1 MTLRSLFFFD
11 DWCLARR
18 DNITR
23 RLGQPEW
30 VRDATYADPT
40 ENPFSYPTVLYD
52 DQRKLW
58 RMFYLG
64 RETMPGAVYRKDE
77 WFLTAESKDGI
88 HWQRPDLTATVP
100 SALAYASPR
109 DLRPAA
115 HGHRRLDLPR

>member
-18 DNITR
+18 DNIAR

-30 VRDATYADPT
+30 VREATYADPT

-52 DQRKLW
+52 EQRKLW

-64 RETMPGAVYRKDE
+64 RETMPGTLYRKDE
-77 WFLTAESKDGI
+77 WFLTVESEEGI
-88 HWQRPDLTATVP
+88 HWERPDLTSTVP
-100 SALAYASPR
+100 LPSR
-109 DLRPAA
+109 MRPHEIFDRQQMAT
-115 HGHRRLDLPR
+115 GGSV